1 MDFETIVKS
10 RYAVK
15 NFDCKVISQEKVD
28 KLFEWIRLAPS
39 SFNIQPWV
47 VKVVTD
53 KALKEKF
60 QAAAWNQPQISTA
73 SHVLVFCANTDI
85 IGNIHLLEKTMLAQ
99 GASAESI
106 KGYVQMMQGFAEG
119 LSAEHKLSW
128 AQRQVYI
135 ALAHALLGA
144 KALGFDACPMEGFS
158 PEDFAKIL
166 GLPSHLVP
174 TVLCP
179 IGFAAD
185 MPKPKVRFSKEQ
197 VFQ

>member
-15 NFDCKVISQEKVD
+15 NFDGKVISQEKVD
-28 KLFEWIRLAPS
+28 KLFELIRLAPS

-53 KALKEKF
+53 KALKEKL

-106 KGYVQMMQGFAEG
+106 KWYVQMMQGFAVG

-144 KALGFDACPMEGFS
+144 KALGFDACPM
-158 PEDFAKIL
+158 
-166 GLPSHLVP
+166 
-174 TVLCP
+174 
-179 IGFAAD
+179 GFAAD
-185 MPKPKVRFSKEQ
+185 VPKPKVRFSKEQ